1 MTEDS
6 SDDQHKQ
13 DRYPIHRMLNQIG
26 VYETHAAANLDCDRP
41 CFHLRAR
48 PMRKNP
54 IAAMRMT
61 VIQLVTFH
69 VRMTSLSIE
78 SPELMDEVTQEL

>member
-1 MTEDS
+1 
-6 SDDQHKQ
+6 
-13 DRYPIHRMLNQIG
+13 
-26 VYETHAAANLDCDRP
+26 
-41 CFHLRAR
+41 LRAR